1 MSVTTLHLPITSKK
15 KLLNDDFIVA
25 VVNVVDRIGIVRI
38 DVVRIDVVRVDIF
51 RGEIDQRCY

>member
-38 DVVRIDVVRVDIF
+38 DVVRVDIF